1 MASRVECDAI
11 EFIGDI
17 VACNQPNNSVFY
29 AAWQRTLGLVSVLVF
44 GMLFGIANAAKPTAT
59 TPAAYSY
66 SSVGNP
72 SFATTVSQPP
82 NPSYVLMGGGPDVDE
97 AFRWMIRRAGIT
109 PATGGRLVVIRATGD
124 GAYNPYIFYSNK
136 RKSTA
141 SGDIVDGWVGG
152 ASLGLTSVETLVI
165 PSTAAADDPAVNSIV
180 AKASAVWIAGGDQ
193 ADYIRYWKGREL
205 EKTLNALMQ
214 KNVPVGGTSAGLAVL
229 GGFDFSA
236 LNGTV
241 TSTQALANPYNPY
254 MTFDPSPLSTVGG
267 FISPPPLVN
276 TILDSHFDARD
287 RMGRL
292 ISFISRL
299 VGTYAAAGTQQYGCT
314 GGVLGNS
321 AAKGIGIGVETALL
335 VQRNPDSTYTGQRV
349 TNISTTTESAV
360 YFVNVTQGPTLCA
373 SGKPLDVPTS
383 SIEVRKLAEPGVTVN
398 LMDWSSLPV
407 YKSLGIAS
415 GMLLPTNPY

>member
-1 MASRVECDAI
+1 M
-11 EFIGDI
+11 
-17 VACNQPNNSVFY
+17 ACNQPNNLVFY
-29 AAWQRTLGLVSVLVF
+29 AAWQRVLGLVSVLAL
-44 GMLFGIANAAKPTAT
+44 GLLFGIANAAKPTGA
-59 TPAAYSY
+59 TPATYSY
-66 SSVGNP
+66 FSVGNP
-72 SFATTVSQPP
+72 GFATTVSQPP

-97 AFRWMIRRAGIT
+97 AFRWMIQRAGIT
-109 PATGGRLVVIRATGD
+109 PVTGGRLVVIRATGD

-180 AKASAVWIAGGDQ
+180 AKASVVWIAGGDQ
-193 ADYIRYWKGREL
+193 ANYIKYWKGREL

-241 TSTQALANPYNPY
+241 TSTQALADPYNPY

-267 FISPPPLVN
+267 FISPPPLAN
-276 TILDSHFDARD
+276 AILDSHFDARD

-292 ISFISRL
+292 ISFVSRL

-321 AAKGIGIGVETALL
+321 LAKGIGISVETALL

-360 YFVNVTQGPTLCA
+360 YFVNLIQGPTLCA

-383 SIEVRKLAEPGVTVN
+383 SIEVRKLASPGITVN
-398 LMDWSSLPV
+398 LMDWSGLPV

-415 GMLLPTNPY
+415 GVLLPSNPY